1 MVDLFR
7 ADTPN
12 FRTEAA
18 KKIAELF
25 PETVIDGKIDLESLE
40 ELLNTDLNLDGGNE
54 KYEFT
59 WRGKRDSKRLA
70 DSPANKTT
78 LILND
83 DKSVKA
89 RQSKNIY
96 IESDNLEALK
106 LLQKSYSDKIK
117 MIYIDPPYNTG
128 SDFIYKDNF
137 TSSYENYLR
146 LMGFLDDEGNTTTS
160 NKEMSGRFHT
170 DWLNLMYPRLKLAR
184 NLLRPDGVI
193 FISIDDKE
201 YDNLKKICNEI
212 FGEQNFVGNIVW
224 KSRVKPV
231 NIGEAKYRPQKE
243 IEYVLAY
250 QKSDTQNKFL
260 PLYTGGE
267 RSYPHELDGRK
278 YRLATILKSN
288 RGTNRRSTMTFSLDG
303 YTPPEGQRWQ
313 AGEDEINYLNDN
325 GYLEF
330 KDGTPFKRYFEDEE
344 GAEHDPFYCFMESD
358 WSSSSE
364 AGKSEL
370 NNLIGENHG
379 FDTVKPVRLI
389 QTLIQSVTRPDKE
402 DIILDFFSGS
412 ATTAHAVIKQNS
424 IDNGDRRYILVQTP
438 EKTDRVKSEYETITE
453 LAQKRIKKVISD
465 YSENTKLDLGFKVY
479 ELSQSTIHQWDS
491 SPEKFE
497 EQLELLSEEVFT
509 QNSTN
514 FERAREIA
522 LKSGITLDIEPVVSM
537 DNYHFVSEDKE
548 VFVIL
553 GKYDDELLSELNSQ
567 RKNSVALIVLREF
580 EDGSE
585 IKFNIIESLKQ
596 NENYKNHFHIEWL

>member
-1 MVDLFR
+1 MDNLFS

-25 PETVIDGKIDLESLE
+25 PETVIDGKIDIDSLE
-40 ELLNTDLNLDGGNE
+40 ELLNLDLNLDGGNE

-70 DSPANKTT
+70 DSPVNQTT
-78 LILND
+78 LILSE
-83 DKSVKA
+83 DKSVNSH
-89 RQSKNIY
+89 QSKNIY

-128 SDFIYKDNF
+128 SDFVYKDNF

-146 LMGFLDDEGNTTTS
+146 QMGFLDDEGNTTTS

-250 QKSDTQNKFL
+250 QKSDTENQFL

-267 RSYPHELDGRK
+267 RSYPHEINGRK
-278 YRLATILKSN
+278 YRLTTILKSN
-288 RGTNRRSTMTFSLDG
+288 RGTNRRSTMTFSLGG

-313 AGEDEINYLNDN
+313 AGEDEINFLNDN

-330 KDGTPFKRYFEDEE
+330 RDGTPFKRYFEDEE
-344 GAEHDPFYCFMESD
+344 GAEHAPFYCFMESE

-424 IDNGDRRYILVQTP
+424 IDSGNRRYILVQTP
-438 EKTDRVKSEYETITE
+438 ERTDRVKSDYKTITE
-453 LAQKRIKKVISD
+453 LAQKRIKKVLSS
-465 YSENTKLDLGFKVY
+465 YSENTELDLGFKVY

-497 EQLELLSEEVFT
+497 EQLELLSKEIFT
-509 QNSTN
+509 PNSTN
-514 FERAREIA
+514 LERAREIA
-522 LKSGITLDIEPVVSM
+522 LKSGITLDIEPEVSV
-537 DNYHFVSEDKE
+537 DNYHFVSSDKE

-553 GKYDDELLSELNSQ
+553 GEYDDELLLELNDQ
-567 RKNSVALIVLREF
+567 RKNAVALIVLREL

-596 NENYKNHFHIEWL
+596 NENFRDHFHIEWL

>member
-1 MVDLFR
+1 MADLFS

-25 PETVIDGKIDLESLE
+25 PETIIDGKIDIDSLE
-40 ELLNTDLNLDGGNE
+40 ELLNLDLNLDGGNE

-70 DSPANKTT
+70 DSPVNQTT
-78 LILND
+78 LIFNE
-83 DKSVKA
+83 DKSVNA
-89 RQSKNIY
+89 QQSKNIY

-128 SDFIYKDNF
+128 SDFVYKDNF

-146 LMGFLDDEGNTTTS
+146 QMGFLDDEGNTTTS
-160 NKEMSGRFHT
+160 NREMSGRFHT

-184 NLLRPDGVI
+184 NLLRHDGVI

-243 IEYVLAY
+243 IEYVLVY
-250 QKSDTQNKFL
+250 QKSDTENKFL
-260 PLYTGGE
+260 PLYTGGK
-267 RSYPHELDGRK
+267 RNYPYELNGRK
-278 YRLATILKSN
+278 YRLTTILKSN
-288 RGTNRRSTMTFSLDG
+288 RGTNQRSTMTFSLGG

-330 KDGTPFKRYFEDEE
+330 RDGTPFKRYFEDEE
-344 GAEHDPFYCFMESD
+344 GDEHDPFYCFMESN

-370 NNLIGENHG
+370 NKLIGENHG

-389 QTLIQSVTRPDKE
+389 QTLIQSVTRRDKE

-424 IDNGDRRYILVQTP
+424 IDSGDRKYILVQTP
-438 EKTDRVKSEYETITE
+438 EKTDRVKSDYKTITE
-453 LAQKRIKKVISD
+453 LAQKRIKKVISN
-465 YSENTKLDLGFKVY
+465 YSENTELDLGFKVY
-479 ELSQSTIHQWDS
+479 ELSQSTIHRWDS
-491 SPEKFE
+491 TPEKFE
-497 EQLELLSEEVFT
+497 EQLELLSKEIFT

-522 LKSGITLDIEPVVSM
+522 LKSGITLDIEPDVSGEK
-537 DNYHFVSEDKE
+537 YHFLSSDKE

-553 GKYDDELLSELNSQ
+553 GKYDDDLLSELNSK
-567 RKNSVALIVLREF
+567 RKNSVALIVLREL
-580 EDGSE
+580 EEGSE

-596 NENYKNHFHIEWL
+596 NENYRDHFHVEWL